1 VDVLKRVLAAEGQ
14 LVLLS
19 PPRTRTTDPIDPIS
33 LLNLGPSHVA
43 VQRMGFSTGRF
54 GQGHKIMGELY
65 ISIAPGEE
73 APLLDA
79 GRYNL
84 WLDTLR
90 PGERDDYQITFREA
104 EPKRNPNMAV
114 FQFVAEALTPS
125 GVQSVELT
133 VLVNLEEEPL
143 RVYPG

>member
-1 VDVLKRVLAAEGQ
+1 MDSLKRVLAAEGQ

-33 LLNLGPSHVA
+33 LLNLGHGHVV

-54 GQGHKIMGELY
+54 GQGHKTMGDLY
-65 ISIAPGEE
+65 IPIAPGEE
-73 APLLDA
+73 AVLLDA

-84 WLDTLR
+84 WLDNLR
-90 PGERDDYQITFREA
+90 PGERDDYLITFRES

-114 FQFVAEALTPS
+114 FQFVAEALTPN
-125 GVQSVELT
+125 GVQSVEIT

-143 RVYPG
+143 RVYPR